1 MKKILLNFFIIFS
14 SFFSLQ
20 AQDGDALK
28 RAEKVQALKIAFI
41 TQKLELTS
49 AEAENFW
56 PVYGQYEK
64 DVKQLFGDR
73 KSNDVIENEEQLLNI
88 RKKYRPQFE
97 KVLGKPRMNKLFST
111 EKEFRGVLLQQ
122 LKKKSNNPGGDNK
135 IQQRGN
141 PRKRP

>member
-1 MKKILLNFFIIFS
+1 MKKILLSFLIPFSIFL
-14 SFFSLQ
+14 SLN
-20 AQDGDALK
+20 AQDGDAAK
-28 RAEKVQALKIAFI
+28 RAEKIQALKIAFI
-41 TQKLELTS
+41 TQKLELS
-49 AEAENFW
+49 SSEAENFW

-64 DVKQLFGDR
+64 DVKQLFSNR
-73 KSNDVIENEEQLLNI
+73 KSDDVIENEEQLLNI

-122 LKKKSNNPGGDNK
+122 LKKKSNNAGGGNG
-135 IQQRGN
+135 IQQHGN

>member
-1 MKKILLNFFIIFS
+1 MKKFLLCVFIIFS
-14 SFFSLQ
+14 MLLNLP
-20 AQDGDALK
+20 AQDGDPAK

-41 TQKLELTS
+41 SQKLDLTS

-73 KSNDVIENEEQLLNI
+73 KSDNVIENEEQLLNI

-111 EKEFRGVLLQQ
+111 EKEFRGVLIQQ
-122 LKKKSNNPGGDNK
+122 LKKKSSNTSSGSGP
-135 IQQRGN
+135 QQRGN

>member
-1 MKKILLNFFIIFS
+1 MKKFLLSVFIIFS
-14 SFFSLQ
+14 MLLNLK
-20 AQDGDALK
+20 AQDGDPAK

-64 DVKQLFGDR
+64 DVRQLYGDR
-73 KSNDVIENEEQLLNI
+73 KNDDVIENEEQLLNI

-97 KVLGKPRMNKLFST
+97 KVLGKSRMNKLFST

-122 LKKKSNNPGGDNK
+122 LKKKNDNAGGENRM
-135 IQQRGN
+135 QQRGN

>member
-1 MKKILLNFFIIFS
+1 MKKILLSFLIIFS
-14 SFFSLQ
+14 TFFSLN
-20 AQDGDALK
+20 AQDGDAGK
-28 RAEKVQALKIAFI
+28 RAEKIQALKIAFI

-64 DVKQLFGDR
+64 DVKQLLGDR
-73 KSNDVIENEEQLLNI
+73 KNNDVIENEEQLLNI

-97 KVLGKPRMNKLFST
+97 KVLGKPRMNKLFTT

-122 LKKKSNNPGGDNK
+122 LKNKSNNSAGNK
-135 IQQRGN
+135 GIQQRGN
-141 PRKRP
+141 LRKHP